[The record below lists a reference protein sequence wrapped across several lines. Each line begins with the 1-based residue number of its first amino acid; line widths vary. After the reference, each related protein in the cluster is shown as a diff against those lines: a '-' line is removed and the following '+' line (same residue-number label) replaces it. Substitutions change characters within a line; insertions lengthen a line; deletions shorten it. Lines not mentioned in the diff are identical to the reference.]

1 MNNNTKTITLTV
13 NGSPRTVSAGLS
25 LSEYL
30 NGEKPCGG
38 HGRCGKCKVIAVGK
52 LSPLSESEKNL
63 LTKDELKKGFRFA
76 CLTHALG
83 DCSVVTL
90 QPDIGDV
97 KAVTD
102 GEMPEFPLYPAFSKY
117 GAAVDIGTTTIA
129 AGLYDKDGTLL
140 CEAASLNPQIVWGA
154 DVISR
159 IESAMAGKAEA
170 LALSIRTAVG
180 DILTLLAGKASIA
193 AEEIDG
199 IVLTGNTVMLYLL
212 TETDTEPLSHAP
224 FTVRRPFGETVCAA
238 DLGLS
243 CLLPDVPVYL
253 PPCMA
258 AFIGADITCGIL
270 ATQICESDKTA
281 LFADIGT
288 NGEMGLWAKGKL
300 TVCSTAAGPAFE
312 GVGISMGMRGA
323 PGAIDKVTVC
333 DEQLSCHV
341 IEDKPAI
348 GICGSGLVDAAAAL
362 LRLGILDETGY
373 LEDEVVTLKD
383 SVTLDQSDIRMLQL
397 AKSAICAGMTA
408 MSASVGIQPEE
419 ADYAIIAGGFGKYLD
434 MANAESIGLIP
445 RGLQDKI
452 RVVGNAS
459 LTGASMLLLN
469 RNFRET
475 CSRIAENA
483 HILELSTDSLFV
495 EEYMM
500 GMMF

>member
-1 MNNNTKTITLTV
+1 MNTETRTITLTV
-13 NGSPRTVSAGLS
+13 NGSPRTVTAGKS
-25 LSEYL
+25 ISEYL
-30 NGEKPCGG
+30 GSEQPCGG
-38 HGRCGKCKVIAVGK
+38 HGRCGKCKVIATGD

-63 LTKDELKKGFRFA
+63 LTEEELKKGFRFA
-76 CLTHALG
+76 CLTAVLG

-90 QPDIGDV
+90 QSDAGDV

-102 GEMPEFPLYPAFSKY
+102 GEMPEFPLNPAFVHY
-117 GAAVDIGTTTIA
+117 GAAIDIGTTTIA
-129 AGLYDKDGTLL
+129 AGLYDTDGTLL
-140 CEAASLNPQIVWGA
+140 CEAACLNPQIAWGA

-159 IESAMAGKAEA
+159 IEAALDGKAES
-170 LALSIRTAVG
+170 LALSIRSAID
-180 DILTLLAGKASIA
+180 DILAVLARKASVS

-224 FTVRRPFGETVCAA
+224 FTVHRSFGETVTA
-238 DLGLS
+238 DALGLS
-243 CLLPDVPVYL
+243 CIQPDTPVYL

-270 ATQICESDKTA
+270 ATRLCESAESA

-288 NGEMGLWAKGKL
+288 NGEMGLWTKGKL

-323 PGAIDKVTVC
+323 PGAIDKVAVHGN
-333 DEQLSCHV
+333 QAVCHV
-341 IEDKPAI
+341 IGDKPAV
-348 GICGSGLVDAAAAL
+348 GICGSGLVDAAACL

-373 LEDEVVTLKD
+373 LEEETVTLKD

-408 MSASVGIQPEE
+408 LSASAGIQPE
-419 ADYAIIAGGFGKYLD
+419 DVDHAIIAGGFGKYLD
-434 MANAESIGLIP
+434 MGNAEYIGLIP
-445 RGLQDKI
+445 AGLQDKI

-459 LTGASMLLLN
+459 LTGAAMLLLSK
-469 RNFRET
+469 NFRDT
-475 CSRIAENA
+475 CYRIAGDAE
-483 HILELSTDSLFV
+483 ILELSTDSVFV
-495 EEYMM
+495 EQYMM